1 MKLGLTDASHRLVR
15 DGARRQIDKFLEV
28 LDHALDALPVEGG
41 AGAAPPLR
49 VVDYGCGKGYL
60 TFAVHEH
67 LRRRF
72 GVAPQVTGVELRA
85 DLVDFCNGVAA
96 RAGCGGLSFVQG
108 DLRSV
113 GPRKWT

>member
-1 MKLGLTDASHRLVR
+1 M
-15 DGARRQIDKFLEV
+15 ARKWRQIDKFLEV
-28 LDHALDALPVEGG
+28 LDHALDALSVEGSV
-41 AGAAPPLR
+41 AAARALR

-72 GVAPQVTGVELRA
+72 GVAPQVTGVELRG
-85 DLVDFCNGVAA
+85 DLVEFCNGVARRA
-96 RAGCGGLSFVQG
+96 RCDGLSFVQG

-113 GPRKWT
+113 APAEMDVMLVR